1 MEGLDS
7 GEDRSQEQRAER
19 DLSLAL
25 LELAADALEL
35 IVVVWQLE
43 DDLVC
48 FSSHWAQRAHGV
60 EKITYLDS
68 MEVRA
73 LIHPN
78 DHFDLDAAIANC
90 LDGSSTIVNT
100 RFRVRMPSGWLP
112 LRARC
117 RATTFDE
124 GGRVT
129 RIVAM
134 LTEETERDAIR
145 LA

>member
-7 GEDRSQEQRAER
+7 GEDRLQEQRAER

-35 IVVVWQLE
+35 IVVVWQLD

-48 FSSHWAQRAHGV
+48 FSRHWAQRLHGV

-78 DHFDLDAAIANC
+78 DHLELDTAIAEC
-90 LDGSSTIVNT
+90 LDGNSTIVNT
-100 RFRVRMPSGWLP
+100 RFRVRTRAGWLP

-129 RIVAM
+129 RIVAL
-134 LTEETERDAIR
+134 LTEEKERDVIR
-145 LA
+145 LT